1 MNWDSHEGKGM
12 NGESKDVISP
22 INYFVPYDWSSQ
34 MIGKFDTILDSQAI
48 SISLE
53 HNLHLFLSLEST
65 LGLIYYFIKTTIDIF
80 LNFHGIIS

>member
-34 MIGKFDTILDSQAI
+34 ILKKIGTDRDVQTIS
-48 SISLE
+48 
-53 HNLHLFLSLEST
+53 
-65 LGLIYYFIKTTIDIF
+65 
-80 LNFHGIIS
+80 

>member
-34 MIGKFDTILDSQAI
+34 ILKKMHAM
-48 SISLE
+48 
-53 HNLHLFLSLEST
+53 
-65 LGLIYYFIKTTIDIF
+65 
-80 LNFHGIIS
+80 